1 MPGLLLAR
9 SHDTTPSPPPP
20 ADGAARHGPD
30 GFQTPRSAGPV
41 NGFLADI
48 GMEILPHHVLNRRG
62 ALSSADYDAVKKHPE
77 ASERLLRTMGYTSDG
92 VLSIIRASHEEALFK
107 LLG

>member
-1 MPGLLLAR
+1 
-9 SHDTTPSPPPP
+9 
-20 ADGAARHGPD
+20 
-30 GFQTPRSAGPV
+30 
-41 NGFLADI
+41 
-48 GMEILPHHVLNRRG
+48 VLNRRG